1 MTANQKANV
10 GVIAALT
17 LVHFTG
23 DLYASFI
30 NPLLPVFADSF
41 SLSMT
46 QVGLLAGVNR
56 LFMFVV
62 QPLAGYFADHY
73 RSRLFV
79 LGGPLLTMVF
89 IPLVGYAPSFLFLM
103 ASIAIGSIG
112 QALFHPRVAGMI
124 SGYSGRH
131 FGFSMSIFNVGG
143 TFAFAVG
150 PIVIT
155 TIVHYLGL
163 KGAVYSML
171 IGLPLM
177 VVLFKTV
184 PKPEGEGLTSHGFFG
199 SLKEAIGNAWKGIVV
214 IWIVMVLRAFVS
226 QAWLTFTP
234 VLFAR
239 EGYSLISVGFIVSM
253 FTLAGTL
260 SGLLAGHLADR
271 LGYKPIFYASS
282 LFTAPLLFLSIHLGG
297 NWVFPLAF
305 LTGFFSLATLPLGVA
320 LGQEIAPKGKSMVA
334 SLMMGLALG
343 VGRVMSPLVGKFADL
358 YTLKAVLYWLPVA
371 PIISL
376 FFVYHLPEKS
386 PSSKGA

>member
-1 MTANQKANV
+1 MRANQKANV

-23 DLYASFI
+23 DFYASFI
-30 NPLLPVFADSF
+30 NPLLPVFADTF

-56 LFMFVV
+56 FFMFIV
-62 QPLAGYFADHY
+62 QPMAGYFADHY

-79 LGGPLLTMVF
+79 LGGPLLTMIF
-89 IPLVGYAPSFLFLM
+89 IPIVGYAPSFFFL
-103 ASIAIGSIG
+103 AVFIAVGSIG
-112 QALFHPRVAGMI
+112 QAMFHPPVAGMI
-124 SGYSGRH
+124 SSYSGRH

-150 PIVIT
+150 PIVIA
-155 TIVHYLGL
+155 TIVRYLGL

-171 IGLPLM
+171 IGIPLM
-177 VVLFKTV
+177 AVLFITV
-184 PKPEGEGLTSHGFFG
+184 PKPEGESLTSHSFIG
-199 SLKEAIGNAWKGIVV
+199 SLQEALGSAWKGIVI
-214 IWIVMVLRAFVS
+214 IWAVMVLRAFVS

-239 EGYSLISVGFIVSM
+239 AGYSLISVGFIVSL

-271 LGYKPIFYASS
+271 HGYKPIFYTSS
-282 LFTAPLLFLSIHLGG
+282 FFTAPMLMLSIHLGG
-297 NWVFPLAF
+297 NWVYPAAF
-305 LTGFFSLATLPLGVA
+305 FTGFFSLATLPLGVA
-320 LGQEIAPKGKSMVA
+320 LGQEIAPKGKSIVA

-343 VGRVMSPLVGKFADL
+343 VGGVMSPAVGKLADL
-358 YTLKAVLYWLPVA
+358 YTLKAVLSWLPVV
-371 PIISL
+371 PLISL
-376 FFVYHLPEKS
+376 FLIHRLPDRHA
-386 PSSKGA
+386 GQAA

>member
-103 ASIAIGSIG
+103 AFIAIGSIG
-112 QALFHPRVAGMI
+112 QALFHPPVAGMI

-155 TIVHYLGL
+155 QSYT
-163 KGAVYSML
+163 
-171 IGLPLM
+171 
-177 VVLFKTV
+177 T
-184 PKPEGEGLTSHGFFG
+184 
-199 SLKEAIGNAWKGIVV
+199 W
-214 IWIVMVLRAFVS
+214 VS
-226 QAWLTFTP
+226 KA
-234 VLFAR
+234 
-239 EGYSLISVGFIVSM
+239 
-253 FTLAGTL
+253 
-260 SGLLAGHLADR
+260 
-271 LGYKPIFYASS
+271 
-282 LFTAPLLFLSIHLGG
+282 LSI
-297 NWVFPLAF
+297 
-305 LTGFFSLATLPLGVA
+305 
-320 LGQEIAPKGKSMVA
+320 QC
-334 SLMMGLALG
+334 
-343 VGRVMSPLVGKFADL
+343 
-358 YTLKAVLYWLPVA
+358 
-371 PIISL
+371 
-376 FFVYHLPEKS
+376 
-386 PSSKGA
+386 